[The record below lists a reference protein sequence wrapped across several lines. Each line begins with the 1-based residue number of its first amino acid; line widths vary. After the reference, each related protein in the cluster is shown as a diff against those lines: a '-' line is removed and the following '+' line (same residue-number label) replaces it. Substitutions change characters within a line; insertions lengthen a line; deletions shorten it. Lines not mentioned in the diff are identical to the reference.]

1 MGRDTKAKYRT
12 ALDKLIRV
20 GEKVIF
26 AQLANI
32 KMDPS
37 VTITFSKYLV
47 VKTTALANGGNIFL
61 ISFKV

>member
-32 KMDPS
+32 EMDPS

-47 VKTTALANGGNIFL
+47 VKTTALANGGLTF
-61 ISFKV
+61 S